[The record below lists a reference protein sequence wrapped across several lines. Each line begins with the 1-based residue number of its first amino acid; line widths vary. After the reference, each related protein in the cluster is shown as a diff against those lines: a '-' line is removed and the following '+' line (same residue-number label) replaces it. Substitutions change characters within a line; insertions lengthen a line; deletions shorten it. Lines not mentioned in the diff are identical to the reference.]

1 MDKQDK
7 DTKLKDTR
15 TDTEST
21 SAEEARPEKSK
32 KPKTKAKKTPKPK
45 ETKESAKAKDAKDKA
60 KDGDILS
67 EVQKQ
72 NPFHIVLDDSKKS
85 KEAKWYVVHTYSGH
99 ELKVTQQLQIRLD
112 SMNIKQK
119 VFEILVPTQEKIQ
132 VKKGEKKTIKEKI
145 FPGYMLIKMIIDD
158 QSWLAVR
165 TTQGVTSFIGTAKKP
180 TPISEKEVEAIKKF
194 MAMEAPKYKST
205 FSIGEAVK
213 IIEGPFNEFLGTI
226 DKIDESKGKVHVLVS
241 IFGRET
247 PVELDFMQ
255 VSKI

>member
-1 MDKQDK
+1 MDKQEDK
-7 DTKLKDTR
+7 KDKVK
-15 TDTEST
+15 E
-21 SAEEARPEKSK
+21 
-32 KPKTKAKKTPKPK
+32 PKPK
-45 ETKESAKAKDAKDKA
+45 VKKDSVVDAKDAKPEEA
-60 KDGDILS
+60 KDQAVDGDVLS
-67 EVQKQ
+67 EVQTP
-72 NPFHIVLDDSKKS
+72 NPFHIVLDDSDKS
-85 KEAKWYVVHTYSGH
+85 EEAKWYVVHTYSGH
-99 ELKVTQQLQIRLD
+99 ELKVANQLQIRLD

-180 TPISEKEVEAIKKF
+180 TPISNKEVDAIKKF
-194 MAMEAPKYKST
+194 MSMEAPKYKST
-205 FSIGEAVK
+205 FSVNEAVK
-213 IIEGPFNEFLGTI
+213 IVEGPFNEFLGTV
-226 DKIDESKGKVHVLVS
+226 DKIDESKGKIHVLVS